1 MKINLV
7 DDINEMGKLA
17 AKSAAVSIRNA
28 IEKNGVANIILATGA
43 SQFTVLENLVA
54 EQGINWS
61 RIVMFHLDEYV
72 GIPETHSA
80 SFRKYLK
87 DRFIHKVPPLKAFH
101 LIHTETDSEDECK
114 RIGNIIDRHPIDI
127 ALVGIGE
134 NGHLAF
140 NDPPADF
147 DTQEPYIVVQLDEA
161 CRQQQFGEGWFES
174 MDQVPRKAISMSV
187 YQILKSKEIICSVP
201 DARKALAVKNTLER
215 EIDNLYPASILRT
228 HTNCT
233 LILDKYSSSMLS
245 KNLID
250 HFPFRS

>member
-1 MKINLV
+1 MKINV
-7 DDINEMGKLA
+7 VNDANEMGLLA
-17 AKSAAVSIRNA
+17 AKAAAITIRKV
-28 IEKNGVANIILATGA
+28 IEAHGVAHIILATGA
-43 SQFTVLENLVA
+43 SQFTVLDNLVH
-54 EQGINWS
+54 EEGIDWG
-61 RIVMFHLDEYV
+61 RVVMFHLDEYV
-72 GIPETHSA
+72 GIPESHPA

-87 DRFIHKVPPLKAFH
+87 DRFIDKVSHLKATH
-101 LIHTETDSEDECK
+101 LIQTENDAEEECG
-114 RIGNIIDRHPIDI
+114 RIGNIIDSHSIDL

-147 DTQEPYIVVQLDEA
+147 DTQSPYIVVQLDET

-174 MDQVPRKAISMSV
+174 MDQVPLKAISMSV
-187 YQILKSKEIICSVP
+187 HQILKSKEIICSVP
-201 DARKALAVKNTLER
+201 DARKALAVKNTLEQA
-215 EIDNLYPASILRT
+215 ISNLYPASILRT

-233 LILDKYSSSMLS
+233 LFLDQYSSSMLS

>member
-7 DDINEMGKLA
+7 DDANEMGKLTARLA
-17 AKSAAVSIRNA
+17 AISIKNA
-28 IEKNGVANIILATGA
+28 IEKNGIANIILATGA
-43 SQFTVLENLVA
+43 SQFTVLDNLVK
-54 EQGINWS
+54 EEGIDWG
-61 RIVMFHLDEYV
+61 RVVMFHLDEYV
-72 GIPETHSA
+72 GIPESHSA

-87 DRFIHKVPPLKAFH
+87 DRFIYKVPHLKATH
-101 LIHTETDSEDECK
+101 LIQTETDADDECK
-114 RIGNIIDRHPIDI
+114 RIGNIIDSHPIDI

-174 MDQVPRKAISMSV
+174 MDQVPFKAISMSV

-201 DARKALAVKNTLER
+201 DTRKALAVKNTLEQD
-215 EIDNLYPASILRT
+215 ISNLYPASILRT

-233 LILDKYSSSMLS
+233 LFLDKNSSSMLS